1 MLYIYVCVYIYRLR
15 IFFLNQHSAKNYIFA
30 WQVALRALLQELVE
44 DLTTQVISKQYVGSI
59 IKKEEP

>member
-1 MLYIYVCVYIYRLR
+1 MYRLR

-44 DLTTQVISKQYVGSI
+44 DLTTQVISKQYVGSS